1 MIDVKTLTRLTP
13 EQREHW
19 DTQGYLVLPGVLS
32 PDEIERLSDA
42 VDRLDEASQRGG
54 RSSDEWLSTLNVI
67 EEDDAFLDLIDH
79 PNHLGI
85 VMDLMGAT
93 IQLLASQVMVRPP
106 TPHPGSRWHYD
117 GPKPYPFPSAG
128 GLTPL
133 LHLKIG
139 WFLTDVDAPDMGN
152 FLLIPGSHRGN
163 FPRESADAETLASPS
178 RFQEVDEIDAGV
190 PGAKQLLLRAG
201 DAMLFHNA
209 LWHSVSRNTS
219 NVRRKNLFYV
229 YSPIWMRLGDRVS
242 SSPELIAR
250 ADPVRRQLL
259 GVLDHD
265 PAGVHPTDV
274 DAPLIRLWEGEGYDQ
289 VWVDQVMKYIGL
301 DGKKSA

>member
-163 FPRESADAETLASPS
+163 FPRESADADDPRLAQP
-178 RFQEVDEIDAGV
+178 V
-190 PGAKQLLLRAG
+190 PGGRRDRRRRAGRQATAAARGRRDAVSQRALAFGLAQHVERAAQEPLLRLLADLDAAG
-201 DAMLFHNA
+201 
-209 LWHSVSRNTS
+209 
-219 NVRRKNLFYV
+219 
-229 YSPIWMRLGDRVS
+229 
-242 SSPELIAR
+242 
-250 ADPVRRQLL
+250 
-259 GVLDHD
+259 
-265 PAGVHPTDV
+265 
-274 DAPLIRLWEGEGYDQ
+274 
-289 VWVDQVMKYIGL
+289 
-301 DGKKSA
+301 

>member
-1 MIDVKTLTRLTP
+1 M
-13 EQREHW
+13 
-19 DTQGYLVLPGVLS
+19 
-32 PDEIERLSDA
+32 
-42 VDRLDEASQRGG
+42 
-54 RSSDEWLSTLNVI
+54 
-67 EEDDAFLDLIDH
+67 
-79 PNHLGI
+79 
-85 VMDLMGAT
+85 
-93 IQLLASQVMVRPP
+93 
-106 TPHPGSRWHYD
+106 
-117 GPKPYPFPSAG
+117 
-128 GLTPL
+128 
-133 LHLKIG
+133 
-139 WFLTDVDAPDMGN
+139 
-152 FLLIPGSHRGN
+152 
-163 FPRESADAETLASPS
+163 
-178 RFQEVDEIDAGV
+178 
-190 PGAKQLLLRAG
+190 PGAVQLQLRAG

-274 DAPLIRLWEGEGYDQ
+274 DAPLIRLWEGKGYDQ

-301 DGKKSA
+301 DVD